1 MADKRPDRIHMAI
14 CSLMQWGR
22 MLYYF
27 RAFESTG
34 LLVAMILQ
42 IVSEIGFYLCVIF
55 IIAFFFT
62 QSLWVMNSVDLSHP
76 FEGKGHD
83 DVVTFVQQGNIF
95 GFQSSALLATFT
107 FMFGSYQ
114 PAFFGDLSTYL
125 RRWSVFVSVLF
136 MLTVCILMFNLLIA
150 FMSDIFVR
158 MSQHGRAQWRLMQ
171 AKTVYECGYRTAS
184 TYNKVEDFQTISP
197 SVVHVLRRTSDM
209 TLDSLKGVL
218 EEGQGQDSTSV
229 AQTIVRHSALVTAG
243 LEAKA
248 LANEKAMLARIEAH
262 QAALD
267 EMLALVKNVTNN
279 PTQRALDPSLSAS
292 TSTPDRKSG
301 RL

>member
-1 MADKRPDRIHMAI
+1 
-14 CSLMQWGR
+14 
-22 MLYYF
+22 
-27 RAFESTG
+27 
-34 LLVAMILQ
+34 
-42 IVSEIGFYLCVIF
+42 
-55 IIAFFFT
+55 
-62 QSLWVMNSVDLSHP
+62 
-76 FEGKGHD
+76 
-83 DVVTFVQQGNIF
+83 
-95 GFQSSALLATFT
+95 
-107 FMFGSYQ
+107 
-114 PAFFGDLSTYL
+114 
-125 RRWSVFVSVLF
+125 
-136 MLTVCILMFNLLIA
+136 
-150 FMSDIFVR
+150 
-158 MSQHGRAQWRLMQ
+158 MQ